1 MASKWLLNLEFRNFA
16 PASSFSLSVI
26 KIMSW
31 GHFGKQNKT
40 KETNK
45 IQNQKLLMTSPLN
58 ASARQVQLSS
68 PLDLDALWA

>member
-1 MASKWLLNLEFRNFA
+1 MAGKWLLKLEFRSFA
-16 PASSFSLSVI
+16 PASSFSLSVR
-26 KIMSW
+26 KIIAW
-31 GHFGKQNKT
+31 RLFGKQNKT